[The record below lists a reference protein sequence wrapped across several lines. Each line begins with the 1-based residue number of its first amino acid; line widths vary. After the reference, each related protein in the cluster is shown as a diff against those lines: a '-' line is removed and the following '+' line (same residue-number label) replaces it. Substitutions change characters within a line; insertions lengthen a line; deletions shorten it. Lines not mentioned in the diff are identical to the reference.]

1 VSAISS
7 SKRSPSVGLSS
18 KSRWIASA
26 LAATALT
33 VLSACSSS
41 TTHSSTTSKGG
52 GGGSKA
58 STSTV
63 GVTDTTITLGI
74 ANVNVANLATLGPT
88 YDFGNEQDYWKAIL
102 ASWAK
107 QKITPINGRNLDLKY
122 TDYLVIA
129 ANPAQSQRNA
139 CVKLT
144 QDDKVF
150 AVAADSNFGSGQ
162 DCVANQNHV
171 PILTSSVSVTDSAFK
186 LNSPYL
192 FSTGPSLSRALRN
205 LPIWAKAHGL
215 LGSDVVLG
223 TYHLGDPVTSQLIS
237 TTLKA
242 SLSKVGKSLKV
253 EATTS
258 DELGSPADA
267 AAVEKMKAAGVNTVI
282 LLDATNAFLNAA
294 NRLDYHPKYIG
305 SDYLG
310 VATGSS
316 IAPFPANQLDG
327 TYAMTSMT
335 DNDWTSN
342 IQPSAAAKA
351 CLQAYKDYSGVTL
364 TPSGNDAGKYN
375 ALLGV
380 CDAANTVLK
389 ALQTAGKDLNRASYV
404 KAMESIQNLDGAE
417 VPTISFSSTEHAGGT
432 GAETL
437 KWAAS
442 CKCYKVIEGFK
453 PFALP

>member
-1 VSAISS
+1 MSALSTPRRSRSVAPSS
-7 SKRSPSVGLSS
+7 R
-18 KSRWIASA
+18 SRWIISA

-41 TTHSSTTSKGG
+41 TTHGSTTSKGSG
-52 GGGSKA
+52 AGA
-58 STSTV
+58 VAASTV

-74 ANVNVANLATLGPT
+74 ASVNVANLAQLGPT

-107 QKITPINGRNLDLKY
+107 QKITPINGRDLDLKY

-129 ANPAQSQRNA
+129 ANPAQSQGNA
-139 CVKLT
+139 CVQLT
-144 QDDKVF
+144 QNDKVF
-150 AVAADSNFGSGQ
+150 AVAADSNFTSGQ
-162 DCVANQNHV
+162 DCVASQNHV
-171 PILTSSVSVTDSAFK
+171 PIITSSVSVTDSAFT
-186 LNSPYL
+186 LDSPYL

-205 LPIWAKAHGL
+205 LPAWAKAHGL

-223 TYHLGDPVTSQLIS
+223 TYHLGDPVTSHLID

-242 SLSKVGKSLKV
+242 SLSKVGQSIKV

-258 DELGSPADA
+258 NELGSPADA

-294 NRLDYHPKYIG
+294 NRLNYHPKYIG

-335 DNDWTSN
+335 DNDWTTN
-342 IQPSAAAKA
+342 IQPSAAASA
-351 CLQAYKDYSGVTL
+351 CLQAYKDYSGTTL
-364 TPSGNDAGKYN
+364 TPNGNDAGKYN

-380 CDAANTVLK
+380 CDNANTILK
-389 ALQTAGKDLNRASYV
+389 ALQNAGKDLNRASYI
-404 KAMESIQNLDGAE
+404 KAMESIQNLVGAE

-442 CKCYKVIEGFK
+442 CKCYEVVEGFK